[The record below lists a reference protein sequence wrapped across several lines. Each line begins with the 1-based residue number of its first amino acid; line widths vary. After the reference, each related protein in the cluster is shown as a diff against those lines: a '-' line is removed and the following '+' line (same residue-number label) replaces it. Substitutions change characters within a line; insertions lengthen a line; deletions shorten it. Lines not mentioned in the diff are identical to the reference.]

1 MVFKIFLIVSN
12 FWIGI
17 HAQYP
22 EDVNDLVG
30 LVRQGDEQI
39 EQGNIRLGLDYY
51 ENAYESGAG
60 SAQFLNRLSILYM
73 ETEQF
78 EKAIDVLRNS
88 LKEEPTQ
95 VELYS
100 RIGEAQL
107 ALGKL
112 DSAIASVELAHKL
125 MPQSSAVNSALAFLL
140 MQAGL
145 IDRAKVHLDTS
156 VILDSNNP
164 EAHRLLGFYFAQ
176 LDSVDKAIK
185 HYKILAKIVPEDF
198 ESFNNIAF
206 LQAARKQYSSALE
219 YYQKAKERVVDPY
232 VSLAIMENMEA
243 VRALIDGKMRARYIL
258 VNSESLAT
266 DIHKKLGNGE
276 EFTDLARKYSIAPNA
291 KDGGDL
297 GFFGSGELLPRFEEV
312 VVQLTVGE
320 YSDVM
325 KIRMGYVV
333 IQRLN

>member
-1 MVFKIFLIVSN
+1 MLKMLLIISN
-12 FWIGI
+12 SWIVVQ
-17 HAQYP
+17 AQYP

-73 ETEQF
+73 KTEQF
-78 EKAIDVLRNS
+78 EKAIKVLRNS
-88 LKEEPTQ
+88 LKEEPAQ

-125 MPQSSAVNSALAFLL
+125 MPQSSAVHSALAFLL

-145 IDRAKVHLDTS
+145 IDKAKVHLDTS

-232 VSLAIMENMEA
+232 VSLAIMENMDA
-243 VRALIDGKMRARYIL
+243 VRALMEGKMRARYIL
-258 VNSESLAT
+258 VNSESLAI

-276 EFTDLARKYSIAPNA
+276 EFLDLARKYSIAPNA

-297 GFFGSGELLPRFEEV
+297 GFFGSGELLPQFEEA